1 MVDAAAAVARPLS
14 GLRRLLGRPLGEWLA
29 VTLLCAGLAA
39 GASWNG
45 WLWRVDSL
53 LYDAAMAT
61 QRLPADPAVVVV
73 AIDDQ
78 SLAEIGRWPWPRA
91 VHAAL
96 LERLARAGADVVAL
110 DIILAEP
117 DPDHPAGD
125 AALARAIAAHG
136 RVVLPVTHGTR
147 AAASAG
153 EALPA
158 APFAAAAA
166 ALGHIHIE
174 LDPDGIAR
182 SAYLWEGMGSAR
194 HPQLALAAL
203 TLHAPG
209 QARRHGEPP
218 PAQQDGAGW
227 RRAGWFH
234 IPFIGPPGSFRYL
247 SYVDVLR
254 GALPDGS
261 LRDAVVFVGAT
272 AVGMGDIVP
281 TPTSGHARPMPG
293 VEVHATIFNALHHG
307 LAVHQLERAYT
318 ALLAM
323 TVVVAL
329 LLLMLRAGPRYTLVA
344 GFGCVLAILAG
355 CWVLLALWQLWL
367 PPAGAL
373 AGCLLAYPLWSWRRL
388 EAAQRYLDAELATL
402 RAPGGPFGLGGS
414 VRAVGDTLDPFR
426 ARIAVVRDA
435 ARRERALQRFV
446 ADTLDALPVGAL
458 VVDPDGRIRLA
469 NRRAGDL
476 LGSDHPDAQRQLL
489 AGLPWPAGQAEAGG
503 LPVPPPGAATLALEA
518 ELPDGQ
524 ALLVSVSGLADEHG
538 APLGAVFGLADIGPI
553 RAAQHSRE
561 DMMYF
566 LSHDLR
572 SPLSSILTLLE
583 SPADAA
589 EGAAG
594 RERRLGGYARKA
606 LGMADNLLRL
616 ARAEVLD
623 PQCFREVGLEMLVMD
638 AADEVW
644 ALARGKEVAIR
655 TRIAPQAEAGPCCVM
670 AERELLYRALVN
682 LLSNAIKYSS
692 PGGQVVLALTP
703 AAGGWAISVQDF
715 GRGISPE
722 ELPRLFRRFSR
733 VGDARAA
740 VDGVGLGLLM
750 VRTVAE
756 RHGGSVEVR
765 SREGEGSTFTLFLP
779 AGGRR

>member
-1 MVDAAAAVARPLS
+1 VVDAAAAAVRPLT
-14 GLRRLLGRPLGEWLA
+14 GLRRLLGRPLGEWLVVA
-29 VTLLCAGLAA
+29 LLCAGLAA

-61 QRLPADPAVVVV
+61 QRLPADPALVVV

-96 LERLARAGADVVAL
+96 LERLAHAGADVVAL

-117 DPDHPAGD
+117 DPDNPAGD
-125 AALARAIAAHG
+125 AALARAMAAHG

-147 AAASAG
+147 GAASAG
-153 EALPA
+153 ESLPD

-203 TLHAPG
+203 TLHAPAK
-209 QARRHGEPP
+209 ARRYARLPGEVE
-218 PAQQDGAGW
+218 DAGW
-227 RRAGWFH
+227 RREGWFH

-254 GALPDGS
+254 GELPRWALQG
-261 LRDAVVFVGAT
+261 AVVFVGAT

-293 VEVHATIFNALHHG
+293 VEVHANIFNALHHG
-307 LAVHQLERAYT
+307 LEVRPLGRAFS

-323 TVVVAL
+323 TVVTAL

-344 GFGCVLAILAG
+344 GFAFTFAILAG
-355 CWVLLALWQLWL
+355 CWALLTLWQLWL

-388 EAAQRYLDAELATL
+388 EAAQRYLDAELAAL
-402 RAPGGPFGLGGS
+402 RTPGGPFGLGG
-414 VRAVGDTLDPFR
+414 AVAAGDALDPFR
-426 ARIAVVRDA
+426 ARIALVRDA

-458 VVDPDGRIRLA
+458 VVDPCGQIRLA
-469 NRRAGDL
+469 NRRASHL
-476 LGSDHPDAQRQLL
+476 LGSNRPELQRRLL
-489 AGLPWPAGQAEAGG
+489 AALPWPAGHAEPGG
-503 LPVPPPGAATLALEA
+503 LPVPPPGGTPLVIEG
-518 ELPDGQ
+518 ELQEGQ
-524 ALLVSVSGLADEHG
+524 VVLVSVSGLADEHG
-538 APLGAVFGLADIGPI
+538 TSLGAVFGLADIGPI
-553 RAAQHSRE
+553 RNAQRSRE

-583 SPADAA
+583 SPPDDAG
-589 EGAAG
+589 GAPG

-616 ARAEVLD
+616 VRAEVLD
-623 PQCFREVGLEMLVMD
+623 PQRFREVGLEMLVMD

-644 ALARGKEVAIR
+644 ALARARQVAIT
-655 TRIAPQAEAGPCCVM
+655 TRIAAEAETGPCEVM
-670 AERELLYRALVN
+670 GERELLYRALVN
-682 LLSNAIKYSS
+682 LLSNAIKYS
-692 PGGQVVLALTP
+692 PAGGQVVLALAP
-703 AAGGWAISVQDF
+703 LAGGWAISVQDY
-715 GRGISPE
+715 GRGIRPE

-733 VGDARAA
+733 VGGAGPAEG
-740 VDGVGLGLLM
+740 GVGLGLLM

-756 RHGGSVEVR
+756 RHGGSVEVS

-779 AGGRR
+779 AARKP